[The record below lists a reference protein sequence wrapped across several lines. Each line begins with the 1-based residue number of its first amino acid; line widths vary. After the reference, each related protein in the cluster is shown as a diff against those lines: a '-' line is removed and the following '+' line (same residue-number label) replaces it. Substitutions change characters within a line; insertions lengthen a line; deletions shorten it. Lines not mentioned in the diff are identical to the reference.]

1 MQQIVYTNNVDLNQ
15 IFGNGEFSSI
25 IYHDIFDYPLTF
37 KDMIRWKTGPG
48 IKSLLKEA
56 TVVQTSGYY
65 YLEGQTPL
73 VLKRTMRMRLAK
85 KKIAIAAKT
94 AKLLS
99 TIPTVKMV
107 GLTGA
112 LAMRNT
118 NDDSDIDMMIVTKE
132 KTLWVTRMLAYSLL
146 ILFGMKLR
154 KPGNYDQKDKMC
166 LNIWIDERDLVWEK
180 KSQNI
185 FTAHEIAQIEPLYDR
200 GGVYKK
206 LMERNKW
213 IKRYWPNAVQKR
225 YFMKEVTSSIYTSLI
240 ILPFTLFEPIARKM
254 QMTYMKKKITRETVT
269 PTKALFHPVDWSSI
283 VIDRLQNR
291 LSIS

>member
-1 MQQIVYTNNVDLNQ
+1 MQQIVYTNNVDINQ

-25 IYHDIFDYPLTF
+25 VYHDMFDYPLTF

-65 YLEGQTPL
+65 YLEGQKPL
-73 VLKRTMRMRLAK
+73 VLKRTMRMRLSK
-85 KKIAIAAKT
+85 KKIAIANKA

-99 TIPTVKMV
+99 IIPTVKMV

-118 NDDSDIDMMIVTKE
+118 NDDSDIDLMIVTKE
-132 KTLWVTRMLAYSLL
+132 GTLWATRILAYLL
-146 ILFGMKLR
+146 LRVFGMKLR
-154 KPGNYDQKDKMC
+154 KPGNNDQKDKMC
-166 LNIWIDERDLVWEK
+166 LNIWIDENDLVWEK
-180 KSQNI
+180 TSRNI
-185 FTAHEIAQIEPLYDR
+185 FTAHEIAQIEPLYDK

-206 LMERNKW
+206 LMGENKW
-213 IKRYWPNAVQKR
+213 IKRYWPNAVQKK
-225 YFMKEVTSSIYTSLI
+225 YFIKRVRSSVYTNLI

-254 QMTYMKKKITRETVT
+254 QMAYMRNKITRETVT

>member
-15 IFGNGEFSSI
+15 VFGNGEFSSI
-25 IYHDIFDYPLTF
+25 VYHDMFDYPLTF

-48 IKSLLKEA
+48 IEPLFKEA
-56 TVVQTSGYY
+56 SVVQTSGYY

-73 VLKRTMRMRLAK
+73 VLKRTMRMRLSRNKISIAK
-85 KKIAIAAKT
+85 KA

-99 TIPTVKMV
+99 LVPTVKMV

-118 NDDSDIDMMIVTKE
+118 NDDSDIDVMIVTKE
-132 KTLWVTRMLAYSLL
+132 GTLWATRITAYLL
-146 ILFGMKLR
+146 LKVFGVKMR
-154 KPGNYDQKDKMC
+154 KPGNHEQKDKMC
-166 LNIWIDERDLVWEK
+166 LNIWIDEKDLGWGK

-200 GGVYKK
+200 GGAYKK
-206 LMERNKW
+206 LMEKNKW
-213 IKRYWPNAVQKR
+213 IKRYWPNAVQKK
-225 YFMKEVTSSIYTSLI
+225 YFIKKKGSVYANLT
-240 ILPFTLFEPIARKM
+240 ILPFILFEPIARKI
-254 QMTYMKKKITRETVT
+254 QMAYMKNKITRETVT

-283 VIDRLQNR
+283 VMDRLQNR